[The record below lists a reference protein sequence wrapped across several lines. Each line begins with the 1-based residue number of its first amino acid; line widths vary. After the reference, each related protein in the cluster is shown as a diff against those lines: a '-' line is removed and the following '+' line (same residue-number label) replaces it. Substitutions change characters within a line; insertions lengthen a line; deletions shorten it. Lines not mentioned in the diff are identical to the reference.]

1 MNINP
6 NPKPNEQYVTLENV
20 KIAIEKEILFWD
32 IVKVILWILWASMLQ
47 FYEYWEGSNENFS
60 GTLPVS
66 LGLSFSKG
74 YFFVCYV
81 FLLFS

>member
-6 NPKPNEQYVTLENV
+6 NPKPNEEYVTLENV

-47 FYEYWEGSNENFS
+47 FYEYWEGSNENFL
-60 GTLPVS
+60 GTLT
-66 LGLSFSKG
+66 LT
-74 YFFVCYV
+74 
-81 FLLFS
+81 